1 MFCHEQ
7 PLLPVGLS
15 DTPNVSGVKLFC
27 PCCKEVYNPPE
38 DLGSERLRIGSPVD
52 IDGAFFGT
60 TFPHMFLL
68 QYPEYLSSPSNTYN
82 PTIFGY
88 KIHPSRSEQ
97 VIGLIGSP
105 FYTQSANNKRTE
117 SDASEYVCLFSNLLE
132 AKTPFAV
139 DWFSAYHL
147 GLFLQS
153 PSVMPASYY
162 DVLNVRYDATPEELK
177 RA

>member
-15 DTPNVSGVKLFC
+15 DKPNVSGVKLFC

-38 DLGSERLRIGSPVD
+38 ELGSECLRIESRVD

-68 QYPEYLSSPSNTYN
+68 QYPEYLSSPSDSYN

-88 KIHPSRSEQ
+88 RIHPSRSEQ
-97 VIGLIGSP
+97 GIDLIPSP

-117 SDASEYVCLFSNLLE
+117 SDCSEYVCLFSNRIE
-132 AKTPFAV
+132 TKTPFSWIQSRRIIWV
-139 DWFSAYHL
+139 YSSR
-147 GLFLQS
+147 FL
-153 PSVMPASYY
+153 P
-162 DVLNVRYDATPEELK
+162 
-177 RA
+177 